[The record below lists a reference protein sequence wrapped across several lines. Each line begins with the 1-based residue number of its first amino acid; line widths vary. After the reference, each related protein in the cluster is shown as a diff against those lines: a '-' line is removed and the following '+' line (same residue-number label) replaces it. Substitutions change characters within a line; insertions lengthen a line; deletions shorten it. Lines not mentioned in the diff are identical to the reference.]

1 VKITRYFDQGKGNRV
16 TGVAGSLWAGFNRVT
31 EWIDHRKTRQNA
43 NQRLNSAWFGESSR
57 IKAKAFSIAMEKM
70 AVWN

>member
-1 VKITRYFDQGKGNRV
+1 MRGGVDGKCLQLETHEKLAR
-16 TGVAGSLWAGFNRVT
+16 AGFNVVA

-57 IKAKAFSIAMEKM
+57 IKAKAF
-70 AVWN
+70 

>member
-1 VKITRYFDQGKGNRV
+1 MRGGVDEKCLPWQTREKLAR
-16 TGVAGSLWAGFNRVT
+16 AGFNGVT
-31 EWIDHRKTRQNA
+31 ERIDHRKTRQNA

-57 IKAKAFSIAMEKM
+57 IKARAFSIAMDKV